1 MAEAQTTRTAPR
13 ETQKPQGFWGK
24 LLALPFRLLW
34 LLLASLLLSLLF
46 EYIGLAFFW
55 SDEGY
60 KHSQQMFS
68 TELGWL
74 NENFRRSLILSEP
87 GKSIRL
93 VMHGAYDLLFVKSGF
108 IEFSQNA
115 PFKAQGKGIVAGA
128 SSLYLA
134 IEHYALA
141 SLYVVMTFLVRL
153 SILLLSIPLFVL
165 AILVG
170 LTDGLMRRDLRRF
183 GAGRESSFIYHR
195 AKMLIVPLLVLP
207 WIIYLSAPITVYP
220 HFILLPCALLLGT
233 AVTIT
238 AATFKKYL

>member
-1 MAEAQTTRTAPR
+1 MAEAGATRTPPR
-13 ETQKPQGFWGK
+13 EVQKPQGFWGK
-24 LLALPFRLLW
+24 LLSLPFRLLW

-46 EYIGLAFFW
+46 EYIGIAFFW
-55 SDEGY
+55 TDEGY

-74 NENFRRSLILSEP
+74 NEQFRRSLMLSEP
-87 GKSIRL
+87 GKSIGIL
-93 VMHGAYDLLFVKSGF
+93 MHGAYDILFVKSGF
-108 IEFSQNA
+108 LAFSQNA
-115 PFKAQGKGIVAGA
+115 PIKAQGKGLIAVA
-128 SSLYLA
+128 SSLYLG

-153 SILLLSIPLFVL
+153 AILFLSIPLFVL

-195 AKMLIVPLLVLP
+195 AKKLIVPLLVLP
-207 WIIYLSAPITVYP
+207 WIVYLSAPVTVYP
-220 HFILLPCALLLGT
+220 HFVLLPCALLLGT